1 MPSLITTTDDE
12 KFPVPKLTVGAGVPE
27 NMNPWMTTVLP
38 PVTGPW
44 LGRTWVIRGRKY
56 VY

>member
-1 MPSLITTTDDE
+1 MVPSFTTTTDDE

-27 NMNPWMTTVLP
+27 NMDPWMTTVFP

-44 LGRTWVIRGRKY
+44 LGRTWVILGR
-56 VY
+56 